1 VHVVRLLAVA
11 TLLALPA
18 CGSEDGPPAL
28 PQGDDVVEL
37 DPANFVSGIDN
48 PWWPMRPGSTWVY
61 REGEALDVRV
71 TVTDRRRVV
80 DGIEAVVVHDVVT
93 EDGEV
98 IEDTLDWYAQDKWG
112 NVWYLGE
119 DTKELE
125 HGEVVSTE
133 GSWEAGVDGAQ
144 AGIAV
149 PADPSVGLAYRQ
161 EHYAGQAEDEAEV
174 LSVDAS
180 VRVPFGSFV
189 GALQTKDTT
198 PLEPGLVEHK
208 YYVRDVGP
216 VLAVAASSGG
226 EREALVRFT
235 PGR

>member
-1 VHVVRLLAVA
+1 MHVVRLLAVA
-11 TLLALPA
+11 TLLALSA

-28 PQGDDVVEL
+28 PQGDEVVEL
-37 DPANFVSGIDN
+37 DPADFVSEIDN
-48 PWWPMRPGSTWVY
+48 PWWPMRPESTWVY

-80 DGIEAVVVHDVVT
+80 DGIDAVVVHDVVS

-98 IEDTLDWYAQDKWG
+98 IEDTFDWYAQDKWG

-161 EHYAGQAEDEAEV
+161 EHYAGHAEDEAEV

-180 VRVPFGSFV
+180 VRVPFGAFD

-216 VLAVAASSGG
+216 VLAVAVSSGG
-226 EREALVRFT
+226 EREELVRFT